1 MRIYNWVCALSLGV
15 GFVHE
20 ICLPIERNQIRSI
33 DMRSEF
39 GTIDV
44 SIIYKK
50 SSAFNSSYRML
61 IDALATSRHEAVS

>member
-1 MRIYNWVCALSLGV
+1 
-15 GFVHE
+15 
-20 ICLPIERNQIRSI
+20 
-33 DMRSEF
+33 MRSEF
-39 GTIDV
+39 GPIDV